1 MAGYADAFITGGD
14 YSYAGLFRGEG
25 GGVSNRG
32 ILTTAVSQTS
42 APLALGVGA
51 DCQSYTFGG
60 DSYGV
65 DAYASAYYDS
75 GSGTY
80 GTAYG
85 VYAEADSH
93 ASGENYGVFGVADDV
108 AVAGKVWASSSSDI
122 GVLGENLGN
131 ITADAR
137 GVVGIS
143 EPAPYYGIGGEFR
156 GGYYGVKGE
165 ATISGSS
172 SRYAGRFHA
181 GGGDGMVYGV
191 YATADDPENDGEAR
205 GIYASVSTSDG
216 KAGWFS
222 GDVEIT
228 GHISKSSGSFKIDH
242 PLDPENKYLYH
253 SFVESPD
260 MMNVYNG
267 NAVLDAGG
275 EAWIEL
281 PEWFEALNREFRYQ
295 LTCIGGFAPVYVAE
309 EVSGNRFQIAGGVP
323 GGKVSWQVT
332 GIRQDPFAEANR
344 IPLEVEKRPEERG
357 LYLHPEVHGLT
368 RDSGIDYALHER
380 AVIEREL
387 GSAAPTPARRD
398 LPQRPERAQPE
409 PRAPRQED
417 SRRAAERPSP
427 SAAPKSAR
435 EMMEALGSPSRGHG
449 GPRPEEEER
458 RMERQPSP
466 PTGLEPA
473 REAAERGSRRAATLR
488 EGNGG
493 PSSRLER

>member
-1 MAGYADAFITGGD
+1 M
-14 YSYAGLFRGEG
+14 
-25 GGVSNRG
+25 
-32 ILTTAVSQTS
+32 
-42 APLALGVGA
+42 
-51 DCQSYTFGG
+51 
-60 DSYGV
+60 
-65 DAYASAYYDS
+65 DAYALADHDS
-75 GSGTY
+75 GSSTY

-85 VYAEADSH
+85 VYAEATSH
-93 ASGENYGVFGVADDV
+93 VSGENYGVYSVASDV
-108 AVAGKVWASSSSDI
+108 AVAGKVSANSGTDI
-122 GVLGENLGN
+122 GVLGENTSTA
-131 ITADAR
+131 TADAR

-181 GGGDGMVYGV
+181 GGGDGLVYGV

-267 NAVLDAGG
+267 NAVLDARG

-295 LTCIGGFAPVYVAE
+295 LTCIGAFAPVYVAE

-323 GGKVSWQVT
+323 GGKVSCQVT

-357 LYLHPEVHGLT
+357 LYLHPEVLGLT
-368 RDSGIDYALHER
+368 RESGIDYVLHER
-380 AVIEREL
+380 AMIEREL

-398 LPQRPERAQPE
+398 LPERPERAQLE
-409 PRAPRQED
+409 PRAPRQENW
-417 SRRAAERPSP
+417 RRAAERPSP
-427 SAAPKSAR
+427 AAAPKSAR
-435 EMMEALGSPSRGHG
+435 EMREALGSPSPGQG
-449 GPRPEEEER
+449 APRPEEER
-458 RMERQPSP
+458 RTERQSSP
-466 PTGLEPA
+466 PAAPEPV
-473 REAAERGSRRAATLR
+473 REAAEGGSRRPATLE
-488 EGNGG
+488 EGKGK
-493 PSSRLER
+493 PDPRPDR